1 MRILWVKAGGLFPA
15 DTGGRIRSLRILK
28 ELARRHSVTVFTYYA
43 EHFNDQH
50 RHRNG
55 ELNRS
60 GELNRGDELNRSGE
74 LRGFADMV
82 AIPIALSPER
92 TSRDYLQFARTL
104 FSSDPYSMQMIGG
117 ESGGRLRYFD
127 GADIRRRL
135 DSLIAGG
142 NFDVLICDFIYPASL
157 IDWTLPCPKILFTHN
172 VEAQLWK
179 QQFDAARH
187 PLKKLLYWK
196 EWRALRG
203 AEIRYARQ
211 ADYVITV
218 SEQNRAFFSRY
229 VHPARVST
237 ISTGVDIDFFRPAH
251 QSQRTAPT
259 EPSHSMVFTGS
270 MDWMPNQQGV
280 LFFTSKILP
289 HIHAEV
295 PNADLWIV
303 GRYPSSEIQQLS
315 SANIH
320 VTGRVDDIRPFLRNA
335 PVYIV
340 PLLSGSGTRIKIF
353 EAMAMGKAIVST
365 SLGAEGLPVT
375 HGQNILIA
383 DHPREFADAVVRVL
397 RDPELA
403 AGLGRAARALV
414 EKQFAWKIA
423 AAQFE
428 TILQDTVRDTR
439 EPATARKT
447 A

>member
-1 MRILWVKAGGLFPA
+1 MRILWVKAGGIVPA
-15 DTGGRIRSLRILK
+15 DTGGRIRSLHILK

-50 RHRNG
+50 RHRGG
-55 ELNRS
+55 E
-60 GELNRGDELNRSGE
+60 SGE
-74 LRGFADMV
+74 LRSFADVV
-82 AIPIALSPER
+82 AIPIALQPER
-92 TSRDYLQFARTL
+92 TFRDHLQFGRML
-104 FSSDPYSMQMIGG
+104 FSSDPCSMQVIGG

-135 DSLIAGG
+135 DALIAGG
-142 NFDVLICDFIYPASL
+142 NFDILVCDFIYPAGL
-157 IDWTLPCPKILFTHN
+157 IDWTLSCPKILFTHN

-179 QQFDAARH
+179 QQFEAARH

-196 EWRALRG
+196 EWRALRA

-211 ADYVITV
+211 ADYVIAV

-229 VHPARVST
+229 VSPARVST
-237 ISTGVDIDFFRPAH
+237 IATGVDIDFFRPAAAEA
-251 QSQRTAPT
+251 SP
-259 EPSHSMVFTGS
+259 SMVFTGS

-280 LFFTSKILP
+280 LFFTAEILP

-303 GRYPSSEIQQLS
+303 GRYPSSEIQRLS
-315 SANIH
+315 SAQIH
-320 VTGRVDDIRPFLRNA
+320 VTGRVDDIRPYLEKA

-353 EAMAMGKAIVST
+353 EAMAMGKAVVST

-383 DHPREFADAVVRVL
+383 DHPREFAGAVVRVL

-403 AGLGRAARALV
+403 ARLGRAARALV
-414 EKQFAWKIA
+414 EKQCTWKTA
-423 AAQFE
+423 AIQFE
-428 TILQDTVRDTR
+428 SILQDAVRGNR
-439 EPATARKT
+439 QPATVRKT